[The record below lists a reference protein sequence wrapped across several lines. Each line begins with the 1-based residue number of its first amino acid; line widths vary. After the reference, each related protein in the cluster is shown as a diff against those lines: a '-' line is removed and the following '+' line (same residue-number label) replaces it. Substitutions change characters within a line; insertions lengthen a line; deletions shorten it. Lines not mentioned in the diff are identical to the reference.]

1 MREKSIEAELKRAV
15 KGMGGICA
23 KWVSPGID
31 GVPDR
36 IVLFPGGRIGFVEL
50 KARSDRSFPW
60 RKDRICGIEGSWE
73 ENAPPAEKEKKAA
86 GVAWFFGILRGWRRT
101 DRGGAK
107 CNTEHMIIRHM
118 RQSLFWTIRHAA

>member
-1 MREKSIEAELKRAV
+1 MRERSIEQELKKTV

-50 KARSDRSFPW
+50 KAPGKKMRPLQKK
-60 RKDRICGIEGSWE
+60 RKRQLESLGFLVFCVDGVEQIEE
-73 ENAPPAEKEKKAA
+73 VLNA
-86 GVAWFFGILRGWRRT
+86 I
-101 DRGGAK
+101 
-107 CNTEHMIIRHM
+107 
-118 RQSLFWTIRHAA
+118 QST